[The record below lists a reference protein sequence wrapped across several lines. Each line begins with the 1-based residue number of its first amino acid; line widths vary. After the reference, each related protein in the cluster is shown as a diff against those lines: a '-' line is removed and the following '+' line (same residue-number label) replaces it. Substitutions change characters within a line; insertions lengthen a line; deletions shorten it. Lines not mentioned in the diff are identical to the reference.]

1 MYVHVWVIIGLDSRV
16 LDNLNGD
23 YYGVD
28 DRLIC
33 ILGRILL
40 CSGVVIYVQY

>member
-1 MYVHVWVIIGLDSRV
+1 MFYVCTCVGNYWFGSRV

-33 ILGRILL
+33 ILGTILL
-40 CSGVVIYVQY
+40 CLGVVCYM